1 MREGPQASHMRVLI
15 FPQNPILSP
24 QMITADTC
32 VRFYRLQS
40 PLTAVRD
47 CSVPL
52 LHIRKSRQRKNREV
66 RIQIP
71 LMPPPDFCEASP
83 DCLDQWDAG
92 ECTMESLSCVQLFVT
107 PRTVAC
113 QAPLSMEFSRQ
124 EYWSGLPCPSP
135 GFSQPRD

>member
-1 MREGPQASHMRVLI
+1 MREGPQCPMRVLI
-15 FPQNPILSP
+15 FLQNPILSP
-24 QMITADTC
+24 QIITADMC

-47 CSVPL
+47 FSVPM
-52 LHIRKSRQRKNREV
+52 LHIRKSRQRKNREI

-92 ECTMESLSCVQLFVT
+92 ECTMESLSCVHLFVT